1 MTDAVLMVVVV
12 GVIALTLAVD
22 LAALIGW
29 LRKREA
35 RHNEAGRKSTRTGK
49 HDVGIN
55 RQRWSQVEG
64 PRGTASRVG
73 SQPWVG
79 ARGGA
84 FAVWSCCRRIRPIW
98 WG

>member
-55 RQRWSQVEG
+55 RQR
-64 PRGTASRVG
+64 
-73 SQPWVG
+73 
-79 ARGGA
+79 
-84 FAVWSCCRRIRPIW
+84 
-98 WG
+98 